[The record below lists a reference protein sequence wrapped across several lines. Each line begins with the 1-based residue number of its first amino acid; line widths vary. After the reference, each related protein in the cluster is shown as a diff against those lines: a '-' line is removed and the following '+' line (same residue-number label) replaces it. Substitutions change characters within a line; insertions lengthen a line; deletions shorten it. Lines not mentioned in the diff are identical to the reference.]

1 MQTKG
6 FIRVLT
12 YALLLICAFYLS
24 FTFVSNHY
32 QNKAEQK
39 ALAAAGIKSP
49 DTSNEKYKAA
59 LNECL
64 DSLANEKVYLGYY
77 TFQQVREKELGL
89 GLDLKGGM
97 NVTLQ
102 ISVPDILRALANN
115 NPDKKFN
122 QAIDNVSKNQTA
134 QDDFVGSFCKEYK
147 KLAPEGS
154 LAQIFRNIEKIKE
167 KPNANDGEVQNILN
181 DEVNAMVDNS
191 YKVLRNRIDRFGVVQ
206 PNIQKLQST
215 GRILLE
221 LPGVK
226 EPERVRKLL
235 QGAANLEFYE
245 TYTLADIVGSLRQLS
260 DQAQANK
267 TVAAEEATAEN
278 AEAPAEEAAAEPAKA
293 EAEATAKAEEA
304 KKEEPKK
311 TEGALTLAQLTGFE
325 ALASAQAGSPVVGY
339 VSAADTAAVNAILR
353 SPVAKTILP
362 ADLKLAWTVKPE
374 KMQGGHE
381 AFQLVALRTV
391 NGQPVLNGDVVTR
404 ATSEFDNLQGQI
416 VSMTMNDEGA
426 RNWSRI
432 TGQNIGKAIAIVLDD
447 QVYSFPNVNSQID
460 GGRSQISGR
469 FTVEEAGD
477 LANVLE
483 SGKMVAR
490 VNVASESV
498 IGPSLGKESIRK
510 GVISFIVALILLM
523 IFMVCTYGVYAG
535 NIANLG
541 LLMNLF
547 FTIGI
552 LASFQS
558 VLTLPGIAGIVLTLG
573 MAVDANVLIFERCKE
588 ELRAGKGLK
597 AAVSDGYKN
606 AFSAIFDSNLTTII
620 TGIILILLGSGPIRG
635 FAVTLVIGICCSF
648 FTAVFATRLVMEH
661 FVNKGTFDKMT
672 FTTPLTRNLMQNV
685 KFDFMGAAKKTAI
698 IVLALLVI
706 MGALFGLRGLQRG
719 IDFSGGRNY
728 VVQFD
733 HPVST
738 TALEAQLRNEFINP
752 DGTEATTSV
761 ITIDNDT
768 KVRVST
774 NYKIKDNGEGVSDEI
789 MDKLYNGLKSELG
802 SMTKE
807 DFSMSNEDIG
817 VVSSETVGPSIASDM
832 TRQAIWAVLFS
843 LLAMALYILF
853 RFRNIA
859 FSIGALAAVA
869 FTSFVVIGFY
879 NLHGLL
885 PFSMEI
891 DQTFIAA
898 ILTVIGYQVNDTVV
912 VFDRV
917 REYRKLYPKQDL
929 YTTFNK
935 ALCST
940 LSRTMMTS
948 ITTLLVLFI
957 MLFFGGESIRSFIF
971 AMILGVIIGTCS
983 SLFIASPVAYW
994 IARRSDKKEA
1004 ALATAR
1010 K

>member
-12 YALLLICAFYLS
+12 IALLLICAFYLS

-39 ALAAAGIKSP
+39 ALAAAGIKSA

-154 LAQIFRNIEKIKE
+154 LAQIFRGIERVKE
-167 KPNANDGEVQNILN
+167 KPNATDAEVQNILN
-181 DEVNAMVDNS
+181 DEVNSMVDNS

-245 TYTLADIVGSLRQLS
+245 TYTLSDVIGAMRQLS

-267 TVAAEEATAEN
+267 TVAQNPTEETT
-278 AEAPAEEAAAEPAKA
+278 EEAAPADAAEAKADSAAKAAADEAAKAAAAKPAKQG
-293 EAEATAKAEEA
+293 E
-304 KKEEPKK
+304 
-311 TEGALTLAQLTGFE
+311 LTLAQMTGFE
-325 ALASAQAGSPVVGY
+325 ALAGAGAGSPVVGY
-339 VSAADTAAVNAILR
+339 VGVADTAAVNAIIH

-374 KMQGGHE
+374 KGRDGHE
-381 AFQLVALRTV
+381 VFQLVALRTV

-404 ATSEFDNLQGQI
+404 ATSEFDNLQGQV
-416 VSMTMNDEGA
+416 VSMNMNDEGA
-426 RNWSRI
+426 RQWSRI

-469 FTVEEAGD
+469 FTVEEAND

-498 IGPSLGKESIRK
+498 IGPSLGKESIEK
-510 GVISFIVALILLM
+510 GLRSFIIALVLLM
-523 IFMVCTYGVYAG
+523 FFMWFAYGWQAG
-535 NIANLG
+535 SIANLG

-672 FTTPLTRNLMQNV
+672 FNTSLTRHLMENV
-685 KFDFMGAAKKTAI
+685 NFDFMGAAKKTSI
-698 IVLALLVI
+698 IVLALIVI

-719 IDFSGGRNY
+719 IDFSGGRNF

-738 TALEAQLRNEFINP
+738 QTLEAQLEEQFP
-752 DGTEATTSV
+752 GATTSV

-774 NYKIKDNGEGVSDEI
+774 NYKITDTNEGVDDEI
-789 MDKLYNGLKSELG
+789 MGKLYEGLKSDLG
-802 SMTKE
+802 NMTKD
-807 DFSMSNEDIG
+807 DFSMSNESVG

-879 NLHGLL
+879 NLHGML

-917 REYRKLYPKQDL
+917 REYRKLYPKQNL

-1004 ALATAR
+1004 ALATA
-1010 K
+1010 KN